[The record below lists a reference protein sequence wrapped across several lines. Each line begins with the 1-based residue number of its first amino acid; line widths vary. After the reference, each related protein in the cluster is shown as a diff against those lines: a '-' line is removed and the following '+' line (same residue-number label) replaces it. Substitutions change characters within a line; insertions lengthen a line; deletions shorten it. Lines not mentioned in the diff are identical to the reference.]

1 MLWTAKMSPPPHT
14 FILVRFTCL
23 FWCLTT
29 GTVIRLSTTPL
40 CWLLSHSFDT
50 FLCHLTPPSFL
61 SFILLFFFCFMYR
74 AHKWGLPAFPHNGAH
89 TSDPLFTPA
98 FTYPATLTPHFFH
111 CRGGCVLQMLGFFA
125 SWWLCTRGSR
135 PCVGW
140 WRNGITWPAVTAA
153 WQAAWAAW
161 WLWRSTGPR
170 CPPTGTAQCLVWQ
183 PYRNQLSFSYKLIS
197 DYMYENCIK
206 KSN

>member
-89 TSDPLFTPA
+89 TSDPFIYTCIYLSSHTNSTLLSLQRGLRSADVRILRQLVAVHEGIEAMRWLMEERDNLASRDSSLTGSLSSLVTVEEHGPSMSPYRYSTVFSLAAVQEPA
-98 FTYPATLTPHFFH
+98 FIFIQTNIRLH
-111 CRGGCVLQMLGFFA
+111 
-125 SWWLCTRGSR
+125 
-135 PCVGW
+135 VG
-140 WRNGITWPAVTAA
+140 
-153 WQAAWAAW
+153 
-161 WLWRSTGPR
+161 
-170 CPPTGTAQCLVWQ
+170 
-183 PYRNQLSFSYKLIS
+183 KLHQR
-197 DYMYENCIK
+197 K
-206 KSN
+206 